1 MQATNPSRIML
12 GVGDYGATVAPEG
25 VIRTMALGSCIGLM
39 ILDRGTRF
47 VGMDHIA
54 LPDSVVSPERARQ
67 LPGYFADTGIPALL
81 NLMKRVGGSL
91 SKPSNLIV
99 KIAGGANVADPNNT
113 FNIGKRNV
121 LAAKKILWQFG
132 LGAVAEDVGGNH
144 SRTVT
149 LYRDSGRI
157 VLSCPGRPDWEL

>member
-1 MQATNPSRIML
+1 ML
-12 GVGDYGATVAPEG
+12 GVGDYGATVAPGG
-25 VIRTMALGSCIGLM
+25 VVRTMALGSCIGGM
-39 ILDRGTRF
+39 VLDRGTRC

-54 LPDSVVSPERARQ
+54 LPDSAVSVDRARQ

-81 NLMKRVGGSL
+81 ELMKRVGGSL

-132 LGAVAEDVGGNH
+132 LGAVAEDVGGSH

>member
-1 MQATNPSRIML
+1 MQAGNQSRIML
-12 GVGDYGATVAPEG
+12 GVGDYGATVAQGG

-39 ILDRGTRF
+39 VLDRGTRC
-47 VGMDHIA
+47 VAMDHIA
-54 LPDSVVSPERARQ
+54 LPDSSVSPDRAKQ
-67 LPGYFADTGIPALL
+67 LPGYFADTGIPAMLD
-81 NLMKRVGGSL
+81 LMKRVGGSL

-132 LGAVAEDVGGNH
+132 LGAVAEDVGGSH